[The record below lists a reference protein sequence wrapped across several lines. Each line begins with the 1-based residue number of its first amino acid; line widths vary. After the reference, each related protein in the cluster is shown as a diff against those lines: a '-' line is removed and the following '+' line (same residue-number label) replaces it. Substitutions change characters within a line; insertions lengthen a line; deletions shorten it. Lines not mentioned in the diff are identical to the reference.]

1 MRRKKPNMVR
11 VKGLEPPR
19 HCHQNLNLACLPIS
33 PHPRFSAPLLG
44 CIAHL
49 ARRTSF
55 LKPFADDIDA
65 FFSPENSKSVR
76 KQNIS
81 CKSVPFS
88 CTFLAEA
95 GLAQLV
101 EQLICNHQVG
111 GSSPS
116 AGTTVKPLFRSKAF
130 FYFTDIPNKRC
141 CSCRSDGS
149 FRAYRVRNRG
159 IPVRKPR
166 KNYRLNR
173 PCNLFATSGSPKE
186 ARKRRTSDISRLSML
201 SLSFFSTLLPYL

>member
-116 AGTTVKPLFRSKAF
+116 AGTTVKPLFRSEAF
-130 FYFTDIPNKRC
+130 F
-141 CSCRSDGS
+141 
-149 FRAYRVRNRG
+149 
-159 IPVRKPR
+159 
-166 KNYRLNR
+166 
-173 PCNLFATSGSPKE
+173 
-186 ARKRRTSDISRLSML
+186 ISRTFRINDVVPVDLTDR
-201 SLSFFSTLLPYL
+201 FGRITFVIGIHRFVNRAKTTV